1 MDGAD
6 ADVPKKTSSIMSQVA
21 GLQVAGRRSQVAGLQ
36 VAGRRVAGAQAQG
49 AGSQGR
55 RSQDAGMTATVPD
68 FPSSPSTV
76 IWAGRKA

>member
-21 GLQVAGRRSQVAGLQ
+21 GLQVAGSQ
-36 VAGRRVAGAQAQG
+36 VAGRRVA
-49 AGSQGR
+49 GR
-55 RSQDAGMTATVPD
+55 RSQDAGMTVTVPD

>member
-21 GLQVAGRRSQVAGLQ
+21 GLQVAGRRSQ
-36 VAGRRVAGAQAQG
+36 GRRITGRRAQGRRSQG
-49 AGSQGR
+49 AGSQGC
-55 RSQDAGMTATVPD
+55 RSQDAGMTVTVPD

>member
-21 GLQVAGRRSQVAGLQ
+21 GSQ
-36 VAGRRVAGAQAQG
+36 VAGRRVAGRRSQG
-49 AGSQGR
+49 AG
-55 RSQDAGMTATVPD
+55 MTVTVPG

-76 IWAGRKA
+76 IRTGRKA

>member
-21 GLQVAGRRSQVAGLQ
+21 GRRITGRRSQ
-36 VAGRRVAGAQAQG
+36 GRRAQAQV

-55 RSQDAGMTATVPD
+55 RSQDAGMTVTVPD

>member
-21 GLQVAGRRSQVAGLQ
+21 GRRITGRRAQV
-36 VAGRRVAGAQAQG
+36 

-55 RSQDAGMTATVPD
+55 RSQDAGMTVTVPD